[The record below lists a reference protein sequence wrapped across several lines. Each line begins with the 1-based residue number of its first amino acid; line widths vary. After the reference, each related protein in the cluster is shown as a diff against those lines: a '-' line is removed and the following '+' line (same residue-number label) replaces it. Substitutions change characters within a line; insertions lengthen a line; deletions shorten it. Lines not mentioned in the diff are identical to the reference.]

1 MVKSMTGFG
10 RGEHIGKVKQII
22 VEIKAVNHR
31 YGEVQIK
38 IPRQYSSL
46 EEPIKKYILN
56 NISRGRIEAF
66 IKVEETGNKARKL
79 MVDKDLALAYYKVLR
94 EVATITETSFDIG
107 VAQLVQFPE
116 VLELEESEEEMK
128 FIWED
133 MLPALH
139 EAMLVLVEMR
149 EKEGQELRND
159 LIERVDLLQRFH
171 GKIKEKS
178 VRVVEIYREKLA
190 GRLKEIL
197 EEGKIDQ
204 DRLTM
209 EVAIFAERCNIDE
222 ELVRL
227 DSHFI
232 QFTQSLD
239 KDTAVG
245 RKLDF
250 LVQEMNREVNTIG
263 AKANDLEIT
272 NCVVEMKSELEK
284 IREQVQNIE

>member
-1 MVKSMTGFG
+1 MTGFG

>member
-1 MVKSMTGFG
+1 MTGFG
-10 RGEHIGKVKQII
+10 RGEHIGKVKQVI

-38 IPRQYSSL
+38 TPRQYSTL
-46 EEPIKKYILN
+46 EEPIKRYILN

-66 IKVEETGNKARKL
+66 IKVEETGNKSRKL
-79 MVDKDLALAYYKVLR
+79 KVDKDLALAYYEALR
-94 EVATITETSFDIG
+94 ELATITETSFDVG

-128 FIWED
+128 LIWED
-133 MLPALH
+133 MLPALR
-139 EAMLVLVEMR
+139 EAILVLMEMR

-159 LIERVDLLQRFH
+159 LIERMDLLRRFH
-171 GKIKEKS
+171 GEIKKKS
-178 VRVVEIYREKLA
+178 SGVVDVYREKLE

-197 EEGKIDQ
+197 EEGKIDK

-209 EVAIFAERCNIDE
+209 EVAIFADRCNIDE

-263 AKANDLEIT
+263 SKANDLDIT